1 MVYVSMRLKG
11 LMENLTKNSMFK
23 EFISDLSCNKYPA
36 AIYGLSESARA
47 YVINGLF
54 QESKKNIFVITNS
67 DVEGRAIYEDLNLY
81 IPNVYY
87 FSSKEIVFYN
97 LYAVSGDLRWERL
110 KVIKEMMAPGRKV
123 IVTSVEALA
132 PVYTPFEL
140 YKKYDFKISVGDTIN
155 LQELAYRLVQC
166 GYERMDMVDGKGQF
180 SIRGGILDLFSPIAS
195 APYRIELF
203 GDEVDSIRSFNTE
216 SQRSIDKVE
225 SIEVFPAKEII
236 LEKENVDKGYKRI
249 EEDLTDMLSRFKKN
263 KEKEA
268 YDKINDI
275 TKRNLESLKE
285 NWTFETIDSF
295 IPYFYEKPSTFFD
308 YIGDSIII
316 VDDIQRCKGKL
327 DSMYFEFEDTYSS
340 FVQRGE
346 VLPKQGQLLIEK
358 DNVISKLQA
367 SKVIELNSMAKR
379 QEILL
384 PRTTLHLS
392 EITLHNYQGK
402 LDLLI
407 EDIRNRKSKGYK
419 TVILSGTRPR
429 GERLVKT
436 LKEQGIESVYRDVVG
451 DIKEGE
457 LVITFGN
464 QLKGYEFP
472 ELKLSV
478 ISDKE
483 VFGEAKKKS
492 RKKATLKKGVIKIKS
507 FTELRPGDYVV
518 HTNHGIGVY
527 KGIKHLEVQGL
538 KRDFLELSYD
548 GDDKLYVPVDQL
560 DMVQKYIGGEG
571 KTTKINKLGGNEW
584 SKAKAKVK
592 KSINEIA
599 EDLVKLYASRSIVK
613 GYRFSKDTVWQ
624 KQFEEEFPYEET
636 PDQITSLEE
645 IKADME
651 SDKPMDRL
659 LCGDVG
665 YGKTE
670 VALRAAFKVVM
681 DGKQVAFLVP
691 TTILAEQHYSNM
703 IKRFSGFPVR
713 IDMVSRFR
721 TAAQVRET
729 LKNVKAGVVDI
740 LVGTHRILQ
749 KDVEFKDV
757 GLLIV
762 DEEQRFGVKHKEKIK
777 NFKKNIDVITLTA
790 TPIPRTLHMS
800 LTGVR
805 DISVIETPPEERY
818 PVQTYVLEYNEQ
830 LIRDAIL
837 RELGRDGQVF
847 FVYNRVE
854 DIERIANGL
863 RELVPEAKV
872 AVAHGQM
879 TERELEKIM
888 VEFMNNQYD
897 ILVATTIIE
906 TGIDI
911 QNVNTMII
919 YDADK
924 MGLSQL
930 YQLRGRVGRS
940 NRIAYA
946 YFTYRRDKILSE
958 VAEKRLK
965 AIKDFTE
972 LGSGFKIAMRDIEIR
987 GAGNMM
993 GSAQHGQMSVVGY
1006 DLYCRMLEET
1016 IKLIKGEVT
1025 EEVIETTVEL
1035 NIDAYI
1041 PATYIL
1047 DEVQKIEIYKKIAAI
1062 SGFDD
1067 FMEVKDELED
1077 RFSDIPQSVYNLM
1090 NIAYLRSLGR
1100 KVGII
1105 EIKEKGNE
1113 VYFYFKDKSKLKDVM
1128 IRALLEKY
1136 SKKIVFKLGDRPAI
1150 AYKNQ
1155 NTKKEDLLGVFKE
1168 MLHYLLQLNEG
1179 KENIN

>member
-1 MVYVSMRLKG
+1 
-11 LMENLTKNSMFK
+11 
-23 EFISDLSCNKYPA
+23 
-36 AIYGLSESARA
+36 
-47 YVINGLF
+47 
-54 QESKKNIFVITNS
+54 
-67 DVEGRAIYEDLNLY
+67 
-81 IPNVYY
+81 
-87 FSSKEIVFYN
+87 
-97 LYAVSGDLRWERL
+97 
-110 KVIKEMMAPGRKV
+110 
-123 IVTSVEALA
+123 
-132 PVYTPFEL
+132 
-140 YKKYDFKISVGDTIN
+140 
-155 LQELAYRLVQC
+155 
-166 GYERMDMVDGKGQF
+166 
-180 SIRGGILDLFSPIAS
+180 
-195 APYRIELF
+195 
-203 GDEVDSIRSFNTE
+203 
-216 SQRSIDKVE
+216 
-225 SIEVFPAKEII
+225 
-236 LEKENVDKGYKRI
+236 
-249 EEDLTDMLSRFKKN
+249 
-263 KEKEA
+263 
-268 YDKINDI
+268 
-275 TKRNLESLKE
+275 
-285 NWTFETIDSF
+285 
-295 IPYFYEKPSTFFD
+295 
-308 YIGDSIII
+308 
-316 VDDIQRCKGKL
+316 
-327 DSMYFEFEDTYSS
+327 
-340 FVQRGE
+340 
-346 VLPKQGQLLIEK
+346 
-358 DNVISKLQA
+358 
-367 SKVIELNSMAKR
+367 
-379 QEILL
+379 
-384 PRTTLHLS
+384 
-392 EITLHNYQGK
+392 
-402 LDLLI
+402 
-407 EDIRNRKSKGYK
+407 
-419 TVILSGTRPR
+419 
-429 GERLVKT
+429 
-436 LKEQGIESVYRDVVG
+436 
-451 DIKEGE
+451 
-457 LVITFGN
+457 
-464 QLKGYEFP
+464 
-472 ELKLSV
+472 
-478 ISDKE
+478 
-483 VFGEAKKKS
+483 
-492 RKKATLKKGVIKIKS
+492 
-507 FTELRPGDYVV
+507 
-518 HTNHGIGVY
+518 
-527 KGIKHLEVQGL
+527 
-538 KRDFLELSYD
+538 
-548 GDDKLYVPVDQL
+548 
-560 DMVQKYIGGEG
+560 
-571 KTTKINKLGGNEW
+571 
-584 SKAKAKVK
+584 
-592 KSINEIA
+592 
-599 EDLVKLYASRSIVK
+599 
-613 GYRFSKDTVWQ
+613 
-624 KQFEEEFPYEET
+624 
-636 PDQITSLEE
+636 
-645 IKADME
+645 
-651 SDKPMDRL
+651 
-659 LCGDVG
+659 
-665 YGKTE
+665 
-670 VALRAAFKVVM
+670 
-681 DGKQVAFLVP
+681 
-691 TTILAEQHYSNM
+691 
-703 IKRFSGFPVR
+703 
-713 IDMVSRFR
+713 
-721 TAAQVRET
+721 
-729 LKNVKAGVVDI
+729 
-740 LVGTHRILQ
+740 
-749 KDVEFKDV
+749 
-757 GLLIV
+757 
-762 DEEQRFGVKHKEKIK
+762 
-777 NFKKNIDVITLTA
+777 
-790 TPIPRTLHMS
+790 MS